1 MLLSKT
7 VSAIAMVVIC
17 SFIPV
22 IWWAIT
28 ARKKE
33 KFFKWIGLYMPKL
46 NMKWWWL
53 VIFLVIYYFY
63 WDFDIT
69 IFLDQESM
77 MSAQSSGVLADN
89 EYAGMGFAAILP
101 MAITTFVSNGL
112 SEEILFRGFMCKRF
126 QSKFGKK
133 LGFVLQGC
141 CFGLMHN
148 ILYVV
153 GGMDV
158 SLQYHFVVFAFTGG
172 GALLLGFLN
181 EKMCNGSIIPSV
193 LLHGLG
199 NFIATIGNAF

>member
-1 MLLSKT
+1 MILSKM
-7 VSAIAMVVIC
+7 VSAMVMVVIC
-17 SFIPV
+17 SLIPV

-33 KFFKWIGLYMPKL
+33 NFFQWIGLYMPKL
-46 NMKWWWL
+46 KMKWWSL
-53 VIFLVIYYFY
+53 IIFLVIYYLY
-63 WDFDIT
+63 WTFDLT
-69 IFLDQESM
+69 MLMDPESM
-77 MSAQSSGVLADN
+77 ANAQSSGTLADS

-101 MAITTFVSNGL
+101 MLIQTFIANGL

-126 QSKFGKK
+126 QNKFGKK
-133 LGFVLQGC
+133 LGFVLQAC

-148 ILYVV
+148 LLYLAA
-153 GGMDV
+153 GMDV
-158 SLQYHFVVFAFTGG
+158 SLQFHLAIFAYTGG

-199 NFIATIGNAF
+199 NFLGMIGDAF